1 MPVSTFPGKR
11 LYLYDRIIN
20 LTLYHAD
27 DDRKNIK
34 IICPPS
40 GMKPDITLSISEI
53 PGNACFQAVVQ
64 IRNLILG
71 DVRNYKSM
79 SIEAGY
85 YGAQGS
91 QMNKITFNMDI
102 FSGYNESPNPDGI
115 TTFNGLVVGQ
125 ITGFLIDR
133 PVHIQ
138 ITEDSTY
145 KELVEKVVAGAS
157 QNKMTPVNY
166 MDLDV
171 KYELSRKANGEVIPE
186 YADLDNGYAAIMWL
200 QNKLFNLGKQL
211 LGYPIFLIIWN
222 DLAYVI
228 PLDYSSVDKDMFGK
242 FPITNLDA
250 VTKASFAG
258 PALSVIAPWVPQVL
272 PGSLIRMKPNYYTG
286 ERLPNII
293 PREDFS
299 NTENLYYVIKNDI
312 KFATVSNTNQMQIMA
327 IPVQYIVEGNDLLT
341 YKTPRISATEMESL
355 KDQYLKKHEDI
366 LKDWETVLIGHAA
379 SQGGQVPDDLKSYW
393 RYANDSFQ
401 DMAPGQDVNIGNRD
415 KVLSCIAD
423 SWLGVAQVVYGGNTG
438 EMSSIWVIK
447 KDDLIDI
454 YGPAKY
460 RQICKDPD
468 VDIMPSNNTI
478 RIPLYYFWP
487 LIMLGTYWK
496 YKTNNNKGPY
506 GTRLIIDNDK
516 LKDELVLDM
525 VNPDKIREYTTG
537 WVPTLTLSM
546 IEGGRLDSFAPA
558 FMSFGKYYMD
568 KYRAYKDDGRSSD
581 KTRRTLHDKYIFG
594 KQTYLVGVCLGGYNE

>member
-1 MPVSTFPGKR
+1 MPVSTSPGKR

-27 DDRKNIK
+27 DNRKNIK
-34 IICPPS
+34 IVCPPS
-40 GMKPDITLSISEI
+40 GMKPDITLSITEI

-166 MDLDV
+166 MNLDM
-171 KYELSRKANGEVIPE
+171 KYELSRKASGEVIPE

-228 PLDYSSVDKDMFGK
+228 PLDYSSADKDMFGK

-293 PREDFS
+293 PQEDFS

-327 IPVQYIVEGNDLLT
+327 IPVQYIVEGTDLLT

-379 SQGGQVPDDLKSYW
+379 SQGGQVPEDMKSFW

-401 DMAPGQDVNIGNRD
+401 NMAPGQDVNIGNRA

-423 SWLGVAQVVYGGNTG
+423 SWSGVAQAVYGGNKG
-438 EMSSIWVIK
+438 EMSSIWVVK

-454 YGPAKY
+454 YGPTIYKK
-460 RQICKDPD
+460 ICNDPM
-468 VDIMPSNNTI
+468 VDIQSSDATI
-478 RIPLYYFWP
+478 RIPLFYFWP
-487 LIMLGTYWK
+487 LITLGTYWK

-537 WVPTLTLSM
+537 WVPTLTLGM
-546 IEGGRLDSFAPA
+546 IEGGQIDSFAPA
-558 FMSFGKYYMD
+558 FIAFGKYYIN
-568 KYRAYKDDGRSSD
+568 KYKGDS
-581 KTRRTLHDKYIFG
+581 HFQNKYIFG

>member
-1 MPVSTFPGKR
+1 MPVSVLPDSKR

-20 LTLYHAD
+20 ITLYHATD
-27 DDRKNIK
+27 SNKTIRIK
-34 IICPPS
+34 CPSS
-40 GMKPDITLSISEI
+40 GMKPDITLSITEI
-53 PGNACFQAVVQ
+53 PGNVCFQAVVQ

-71 DVRNYKSM
+71 DVRNYKTM

-91 QMNKITFNMDI
+91 QTNKIIFNMDI

-157 QNKMTPVNY
+157 LGNMTPVNY
-166 MDLDV
+166 MFLDM
-171 KYELSRKANGEVIPE
+171 KYELSRKSNGEVIPE
-186 YADLDNGYAAIMWL
+186 YVDCGNGYAAIMWL

-211 LGYPIFLIIWN
+211 LGYPIFLIVW
-222 DLAYVI
+222 DKLAYVI
-228 PLDYSSVDKDMFGK
+228 PLDYNAADKDMFGK

-250 VTKASFAG
+250 ITKASFAG

-293 PREDFS
+293 PVEDIT
-299 NTENLYYVIKNDI
+299 NLQNLYYVIKNDI
-312 KFATVSNTNQMQIMA
+312 KFSTVGNTNQMQISA
-327 IPVQYIVEGNDLLT
+327 IPVQYIIEGDGLLT
-341 YKTPRISATEMESL
+341 YKTPRITASEMETL
-355 KDQYLKKHEDI
+355 RKQYLEKHDD
-366 LKDWETVLIGHAA
+366 LKDWEIVLIGHAA
-379 SQGGQVPDDLKSYW
+379 SQGGQVPTELKSYW
-393 RYANDSFQ
+393 RYADDSFQ
-401 DMAPGQDVNIGNRD
+401 SMGPGKDVNIGD
-415 KVLSCIAD
+415 VKKILSCISN
-423 SWLGVAQVVYGGNTG
+423 SWLGVAQQIYGGLGST
-438 EMSSIWVIK
+438 ERQSDSIWVVK
-447 KDDLIDI
+447 KEDLIDR
-454 YGPAKY
+454 YGEAKY
-460 RQICKDPD
+460 RQICRDPR
-468 VDIMPSNNTI
+468 VDIRPSDKTI
-478 RIPLYYFWP
+478 RIPRYYFWP
-487 LIMLGTYWK
+487 LIMLGTYWQ
-496 YKTNNNKGPY
+496 YKRHNNKGPY

-525 VNPDKIREYTTG
+525 IDPDIINHPTVG
-537 WVPTLTLSM
+537 WVPTLTIDM
-546 IEGGRLDSFAPA
+546 IEGGQIDSFAPA
-558 FMSFGKYYMD
+558 FISFGKYYIN
-568 KYRAYKDDGRSSD
+568 KYKDSAEY
-581 KTRRTLHDKYIFG
+581 KNKYIFG